1 MILHE
6 LVNNSVERRE
16 ADPVFEKK
24 YDLIVTGLGT
34 AGAIALISA
43 GRAGL
48 SVLGLDQLYCMG
60 GTGTI
65 GAITGYYF
73 GAQGG
78 LYTEIDEKAAALEGS
93 LFAEGCH
100 RDTKSLVL
108 EREARACGAELRYNC
123 LVTGVYLENKSVK
136 GLRLYQNG
144 RETNAAA
151 SQFIDAT
158 GEAFVCHIAGCESV
172 VGRAFDS
179 QTQPFTVTSIA
190 VNGQGKVFGIN
201 KDSGFVRQH
210 DPAEV
215 GRVMIAA
222 NNYPV
227 YLKDDYSKTGEK
239 FLGMT
244 PLLGVREGR
253 IIKGK
258 KTLKFTDIAGL
269 EQQEKEPLFYSFS
282 NIDHHGKD
290 IAFEDRDLCDWLV
303 AAGLWGVLFSVAV
316 PLGALIPDNRENI
329 MAAGRCLSVD
339 HNLASA
345 VRMQRDMAK
354 CGEAAACVCAG
365 AVRGRIPLSA
375 VKYDDIVKSLR
386 ANHCL
391 DEKNNIG
398 FSERVKDSYFGN
410 RLPLLKTR
418 EEINEWLDSEKP
430 GWGIW
435 CAKTFSTG
443 NAGIMGCLNNNLN
456 SPSENLSRNTA
467 LAMGLAGNP
476 SALGKLRQMAFEPD
490 NYVPKSSLKY
500 VYTRGVSAIYLL
512 GSMNDLESVDSLFGI
527 LERRGQTSLENFTLD
542 EFYCADRDVFSQ
554 YILFAAR
561 ALTDMAEANPEGENR
576 IRARLLEVLESPG
589 YTIPVTLKENP
600 KSFVDLKPKLV
611 EYVKGARKNY

>member
-6 LVNNSVERRE
+6 LVNNSVETRE

-24 YDLIVTGLGT
+24 YDLIVAGLGT
-34 AGAIALISA
+34 AGAVALISA

-48 SVLGLDQLYCMG
+48 SVLGLDQLYGMG

-78 LYTEIDEKAAALEGS
+78 LYTEIDDKAAALEGA
-93 LFAEGCH
+93 LFAEGC
-100 RDTKSLVL
+100 RGETKSLVL
-108 EREARACGAELRYNC
+108 EREAKAAGAELRYKC
-123 LVTGVYLENKSVK
+123 LVTGVYLEDKKVM

-144 RETNAAA
+144 REANVAAR
-151 SQFIDAT
+151 QFIDAT

-172 VGRAFDS
+172 AGRAFDS
-179 QTQPFTVTSIA
+179 QTQPFTVTSLA
-190 VNGQGKVFGIN
+190 VNGRGKVFGMN

-210 DPAEV
+210 DPAEA
-215 GRVMIAA
+215 GRAMIAA

-239 FLGMT
+239 FLSMA

-253 IIKGK
+253 VIKGK
-258 KTLKFTDIAGL
+258 KTLKFRDIAGL
-269 EQQEKEPLFYSFS
+269 EQEEKEPLFYSFA
-282 NIDHHGKD
+282 NIDNHGKD

-316 PLGALIPDNRENI
+316 PPGALIPEGWENI
-329 MAAGRCLSVD
+329 MVAGRCLSVD

-365 AVRGRIPLSA
+365 AVKGKVPLSA
-375 VKYDDIVKSLR
+375 VKYGDIVESLR
-386 ANHCL
+386 ANRCL
-391 DEKNNIG
+391 DEENNIG
-398 FSERVKDSYFGN
+398 FSERVKDSYLGR
-410 RLPLLKTR
+410 RLPLLKTPA
-418 EEINEWLDSEKP
+418 EISECLDSEKP

-435 CAKTFSTG
+435 CAKTFSPG
-443 NAGIMGCLNNNLN
+443 NAGIMECLKKNLN
-456 SPSENLSRNTA
+456 SPSENLSRNAA
-467 LAMGLAGNP
+467 LALGLAGNP
-476 SALGKLRQMAFEPD
+476 AALGKLRQMAFEPD

-512 GSMNDLESVDSLFGI
+512 GRMKDLESADSLFGI
-527 LERRGQTSLENFTLD
+527 LERRGQTSLENFTFD
-542 EFYCADRDVFSQ
+542 EFYCTGSDVFSQ

-561 ALTDMAEANPEGENR
+561 ALVDITRANPERKNR
-576 IRARLLEVLESPG
+576 ISARLLEILESPG
-589 YTIPVTLKENP
+589 YTVPVTLKENP
-600 KSFVDLKPKLV
+600 ESFVDLKPKLV
-611 EYVKGARKNY
+611 EYVSKG